1 MIRTGDK
8 VYHFQNSSRL
18 GTVVEILSQR
28 NNQMTVGGTTDA
40 RVFYK
45 VYFSDTKSYEIILS
59 GDVFKHFD

>member
-18 GTVVEILSQR
+18 GTVVEIVSQR

-45 VYFSDTKSYEIILS
+45 VYFPDTKSYEMILS